1 MSNEIDEVKKLQCY
15 LDKSEALTNAI
26 ENCNNINKNKY
37 KLDFCIAVAEN
48 SNLRNCSNES
58 LLKCCLQSLQYE
70 LPIDGR
76 NYCYIIP
83 YGTQAQLRVSYYG
96 LLTLA
101 KRNPDIE
108 DIDCFEIYKGDVFV
122 KTKTPDG
129 DTYTLQQEFREHNNE
144 DLIGVAVYVKKKQA
158 PSRIYLMSKKDIDIA
173 RSCQKT
179 LVVWNKWY
187 IEMAKKTAI
196 RRALKIEAYENISKV
211 FAYED
216 KEEFTDNN
224 TESAQE
230 RFKAKAMAKYSQNKA
245 GNDEKNLTNDT
256 ENKTIQEAEKV
267 ENKTKYETLKDLII
281 SAKNDQTRL
290 DKAKEYCSSCEDLTE
305 EEKKDLTCL
314 IDECLNQ
321 IAVKSFNG

>member
-1 MSNEIDEVKKLQCY
+1 MSNEIDTVKNLQCY
-15 LDKSEALTNAI
+15 LDKSEALTQAI

-48 SNLRNCSNES
+48 SNLRNCSKES

-108 DIDCFEIYKGDVFV
+108 DIDCFEIYKGDVFT

-129 DTYTLQQEFREHNNE
+129 DTYTLQQEFKEHNDE
-144 DLIGVAVYVKKKQA
+144 DLIGVAVYIKKKQA
-158 PSRIYLMSKKDIDIA
+158 PSRIHLMLKKDIDKA
-173 RSCQKT
+173 RSCQRT
-179 LVVWNKWY
+179 LAVWSKWY
-187 IEMAKKTAI
+187 MEMAKKTAI
-196 RRALKIEAYENISKV
+196 RRALKVEAYENISKV

-216 KEEFTDNN
+216 KEEFVDNN
-224 TESAQE
+224 AESAQE

-245 GNDEKNLTNDT
+245 ENDENKNS

-267 ENKTKYETLKDLII
+267 DSKTKYESLKERIFTI
-281 SAKNDQTRL
+281 KNDQEKL
-290 DKAKEYCSSCEDLTE
+290 DKAREYCSSCEDLTE